1 MSLFGFFSFL
11 WRKGRW
17 GVRMG
22 TSVLTEKMIII
33 SLKNRKCQE
42 NWKPCKLLLHPE
54 VVEIHS
60 YFSKS
65 PGEHSCRTLH
75 FSCSHSFLLSLH
87 SLPFFFIHG
96 SVWSSAFFFFYNF
109 FLVFISFI
117 FSSSTPPGR
126 SFFRPIKYGC
136 AAQRYVAMQQFLLSN
151 SSAVAWHNGRDLI
164 LDMTPQGISSLMED
178 IVP

>member
-1 MSLFGFFSFL
+1 MLLF
-11 WRKGRW
+11 
-17 GVRMG
+17 
-22 TSVLTEKMIII
+22 TSVLTEKIKII
-33 SLKNRKCQE
+33 SLKNSKCQE
-42 NWKPCKLLLHPE
+42 NWKPCKLSLHPE

-75 FSCSHSFLLSLH
+75 FSCSHSCFL
-87 SLPFFFIHG
+87 FIYFP
-96 SVWSSAFFFFYNF
+96 SSAFTAQSGHQLFFFFYNF

-117 FSSSTPPGR
+117 FSSSTLPGR

-151 SSAVAWHNGRDLI
+151 SSAAAWHNGRDLI
-164 LDMTPQGISSLMED
+164 SDMTPQGISSLMED